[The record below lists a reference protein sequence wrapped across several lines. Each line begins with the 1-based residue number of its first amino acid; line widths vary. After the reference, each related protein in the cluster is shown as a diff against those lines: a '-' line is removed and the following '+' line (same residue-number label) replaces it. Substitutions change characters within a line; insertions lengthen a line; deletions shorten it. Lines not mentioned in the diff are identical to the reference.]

1 MREFMEGEVLTAAS
15 LNAQFEE
22 AARPRTENHYHVTV
36 PEKIAE
42 TSGPKRRTRTQY
54 GMSRYS

>member
-1 MREFMEGEVLTAAS
+1 MEGEVLTAAS

-42 TSGPKRRTRTQY
+42 TSAPKRRTRTQY
-54 GMSRYS
+54 GKSRYS